1 MFTRVRVK
9 VTSDDHLILENLCD
23 LKQGR
28 TVLDREFLMASDE
41 KILDELHFLS
51 WKIEAL
57 ERKLETSLAIQED
70 LAANLLPEEGSS
82 AASVAAIK
90 KFERR
95 HVSGSSCSEPISSD
109 DERDSSRLD
118 SAMSKDS
125 EHELERSTSYLIIPV
140 GSYKDN
146 DSYSF
151 TTEKQTFVWSEMD
164 DNARKYITCEGTFT
178 GDNDGATESKIN
190 ANQRDLS
197 IPSVPNSLNSFAN
210 QVIPLP
216 SQSSFDTS
224 EKQMCTQ
231 RNERV
236 SEIIPSEDCLFNS
249 RGSHTNAH
257 DQFKGKR
264 EVEGAFDIEYHQEEN
279 MVSTECKDYKLLSS
293 CKYGLTIGIAT
304 AKETS
309 QGISP
314 TGVNSCKEVGKRQFS
329 GRFQSHFADDKIKEQ
344 KAVHQQLRPL
354 FKSSTTQSTHSSN
367 GTTFDQIYNRSS
379 ESMHCDNEKYMDYKQ
394 NSSGFKRDISAYC
407 TDKASEPS
415 YNAIHVDSG
424 PLEGDKTIYDFVDT
438 FGERDAFYND
448 SNPAKLNA
456 NLSDAFEQSSSTN
469 MEPDRQQA
477 MANYPLL
484 VNNGKHENDVYF
496 TRQVEH
502 HQNGNLGFK
511 QNELMHCGAV
521 ASNKLIEMQMNHVP
535 EEQRYEYSN
544 CTRKGFDAESLLTN
558 NGTGYID
565 GTESGPHIQNV
576 PADVNNNGDTV
587 KAVLFRVDR
596 TKPQYEDLNEEA
608 DGHISQFDDQFFG
621 IVGYNNEYK
630 AIRTDSNDSV
640 AICTT
645 QSISHPVRPSY
656 EQIMRNPPA
665 PKRGPPTHHSR
676 EDAFKNHPEER
687 VPTDNKNLK
696 LSFHSTE
703 DASENHPGN
712 RIPHDN
718 THSKFP
724 FEADVL
730 TESGFSETL
739 MSALSDDV
747 FFDST
752 PNPDL
757 VSQTPSGNVITTNH
771 HAAPEVSGSESSYSS
786 LTSISS
792 NYGDLYPWK
801 IRSQSL
807 PRQDYND
814 RKHFGIP
821 DYEDS
826 ALERNSRPSSTPSN
840 IRDNEPSSD
849 SEPYVRSFRLSTL
862 PRPAPAPS
870 LHEQL
875 MGDILRRKYTTGQVR
890 VSSPTSSVD
899 TSDLSMSDRVCEC
912 QYQCECQTGI
922 PTAEDFREELKAI
935 STYVLNARKESAS
948 LYKKPQV
955 KYYLDEEQGDMDIFG
970 GSLQKK
976 ENKTVPML
984 VRVILR
990 LRKHFFGTLDSK
1002 TPFDEKSES
1011 DVNNN
1016 ERVSFKKLE
1025 EQTFNRTQRGRKISF
1040 SPSAMLLSAI
1050 GENSAAEVKEVIEK
1064 ERIDVNELSPSGR
1077 SLLHKAASAGDLESI
1092 HTLIQYGALVNIV
1105 DQDGF
1110 PPFHS
1115 ALKKAHYKCA
1125 ILLIECG
1132 TDIARYT
1139 TERIREF
1146 REIKEM
1152 TTGHLPVLLITN
1164 L

>member
-1 MFTRVRVK
+1 M
-9 VTSDDHLILENLCD
+9 
-23 LKQGR
+23 
-28 TVLDREFLMASDE
+28 LDCKFLMASDE

-70 LAANLLPEEGSS
+70 LAANLLPEDGSS
-82 AASVAAIK
+82 AASVTTIK

-109 DERDSSRLD
+109 DEHNSSRLD
-118 SAMSKDS
+118 SAISKDS
-125 EHELERSTSYLIIPV
+125 ENELERSTSYLIIPV

-146 DSYSF
+146 DSCSF
-151 TTEKQTFVWSEMD
+151 TREKQTFIWSEMG
-164 DNARKYITCEGTFT
+164 DNARKYITCEDAFN
-178 GDNDGATESKIN
+178 GDNDGATETKID

-197 IPSVPNSLNSFAN
+197 IPSGTNSLKSFAN

-216 SQSSFDTS
+216 SQSSFGSS

-231 RNERV
+231 RNEHV
-236 SEIIPSEDCLFNS
+236 SEIIPSEDCLLNS
-249 RGSHTNAH
+249 RGSHSNVC
-257 DQFKGKR
+257 DPFEGKR
-264 EVEGAFDIEYHQEEN
+264 EIGGAFDIEYDQKEN
-279 MVSTECKDYKLLSS
+279 MVSTECKDYKLPSS
-293 CKYGLTIGIAT
+293 RKYGLTIGIAT
-304 AKETS
+304 AKGSS

-314 TGVNSCKEVGKRQFS
+314 SGVNSLKEVDKRNVRHHS
-329 GRFQSHFADDKIKEQ
+329 ERSQSHFAGDEIKEQ
-344 KAVHQQLRPL
+344 RRAVDEQLRPL
-354 FKSSTTQSTHSSN
+354 FKESTTQSTHSSD
-367 GTTFDQIYNRSS
+367 GATFDQIYNRPS
-379 ESMHCDNEKYMDYKQ
+379 ESVHCDNEKYMEYKQ
-394 NSSGFKRDISAYC
+394 NSSDFKPDLSAYY
-407 TDKASEPS
+407 TEKASEPS
-415 YNAIHVDSG
+415 YNVIYVDSE
-424 PLEGDKTIYDFVDT
+424 PLEGDQTDYGFVDT
-438 FGERDAFYND
+438 VGGRDAFYYERNQ
-448 SNPAKLNA
+448 AKLNA

-469 MEPDRQQA
+469 TEPDRRQA
-477 MANYPLL
+477 MADYPLL
-484 VNNGKHENDVYF
+484 VNDGKYENDVYF

-502 HQNGNLGFK
+502 YQNGNQGFK
-511 QNELMHCGAV
+511 QNEMMTCDAV
-521 ASNKLIEMQMNHVP
+521 GNNWLIEMQMNRLP
-535 EEQRYEYSN
+535 EEQRYEDAYY
-544 CTRKGFDAESLLTN
+544 TRKRFDAESLLKN
-558 NGTGYID
+558 NGTSYID
-565 GTESGPHIQNV
+565 GNESGPHIQNV
-576 PADVNNNGDTV
+576 PADVNNNGEVV

-596 TKPQYEDLNEEA
+596 TKPQCQEA

-621 IVGYNNEYK
+621 IVGYNNDYK
-630 AIRTDSNDSV
+630 AIRTDSNDRV
-640 AICTT
+640 AIRTT
-645 QSISHPVRPSY
+645 RSKSHPVRPNF
-656 EQIMRNPPA
+656 EQIMRNPHA
-665 PKRGPPTHHSR
+665 PKRRPNAHQSREDALENQPEKTPNDNTHSKFHYNSR
-676 EDAFKNHPEER
+676 EDAF
-687 VPTDNKNLK
+687 
-696 LSFHSTE
+696 
-703 DASENHPGN
+703 ENHLEK

-718 THSKFP
+718 THTKFP

-771 HAAPEVSGSESSYSS
+771 DAAPEVSGSQSSFSS

-792 NYGDLYPWK
+792 NNEGIYQWK
-801 IRSQSL
+801 IHKESL
-807 PRQDYND
+807 SRPHYND
-814 RKHFGIP
+814 RQQFVIP
-821 DYEDS
+821 NSEDS
-826 ALERNSRPSSTPSN
+826 ALERNSRPSSTPSYL
-840 IRDNEPSSD
+840 RDNEPWSD
-849 SEPYVRSFRLSTL
+849 SEPYVRSFSLSPL
-862 PRPAPAPS
+862 PRPARAPS

-875 MGDILRRKYTTGQVR
+875 IGDILRRDHSTGQIR
-890 VSSPTSSVD
+890 FSSPTSSVD
-899 TSDLSMSDRVCEC
+899 TSDLSMSDSVCEC

-955 KYYLDEEQGDMDIFG
+955 QYYLDEEQGDMDIFG
-970 GSLQKK
+970 GRLQKK

-1002 TPFDEKSES
+1002 TPFDEKSHS

-1016 ERVSFKKLE
+1016 KRVSLEKLE
-1025 EQTFNRTQRGRKISF
+1025 EQTFKKPGRKISF

-1064 ERIDVNELSPSGR
+1064 EKIDVNQLSPSGR
-1077 SLLHKAASAGDLESI
+1077 SLLHKAAAAGDLESI

-1110 PPFHS
+1110 PPIHS

-1146 REIKEM
+1146 MEIRDM
-1152 TTGHLPVLLITN
+1152 TTEHLPVLLKTN

>member
-1 MFTRVRVK
+1 
-9 VTSDDHLILENLCD
+9 
-23 LKQGR
+23 
-28 TVLDREFLMASDE
+28 MASDE

-70 LAANLLPEEGSS
+70 LAANLLPEDGSS
-82 AASVAAIK
+82 VASVTAIK

-109 DERDSSRLD
+109 DERNSSRLD

-125 EHELERSTSYLIIPV
+125 EQELERSTSYLIIPV

-146 DSYSF
+146 DSCSF
-151 TTEKQTFVWSEMD
+151 TTEKQTFIWSEMD
-164 DNARKYITCEGTFT
+164 DNTRKYITCEDAFN

-210 QVIPLP
+210 QVIALP
-216 SQSSFDTS
+216 SQSSFGTS

-236 SEIIPSEDCLFNS
+236 CEIIPSEDCLLNS
-249 RGSHTNAH
+249 RGSHSNAH
-257 DQFKGKR
+257 DPFEGKR
-264 EVEGAFDIEYHQEEN
+264 EVGGAFDIEYDQEEN
-279 MVSTECKDYKLLSS
+279 MVSTECKDYKLPSS
-293 CKYGLTIGIAT
+293 RKYGLTIGIAT
-304 AKETS
+304 AKESS
-309 QGISP
+309 QCISP
-314 TGVNSCKEVGKRQFS
+314 SGVNSIKEVDKRHHS
-329 GRFQSHFADDKIKEQ
+329 GRFQSHFADDEIKEQ
-344 KAVHQQLRPL
+344 EAVHEQLRPL
-354 FKSSTTQSTHSSN
+354 FKESTTQSTHSSD
-367 GTTFDQIYNRSS
+367 GATFDQIYNRSS
-379 ESMHCDNEKYMDYKQ
+379 ESMHCDYEKYIDYKQ
-394 NSSGFKRDISAYC
+394 SSSDFKPDISAYY
-407 TDKASEPS
+407 TEKASESS
-415 YNAIHVDSG
+415 YNVIYVDSE

-438 FGERDAFYND
+438 LGERDAFYYD

-469 MEPDRQQA
+469 KEPDRQQA
-477 MANYPLL
+477 MADYSPLE
-484 VNNGKHENDVYF
+484 NNGKYENDVYF

-502 HQNGNLGFK
+502 YQNGNLGFK
-511 QNELMHCGAV
+511 QNELMNCGAV

-535 EEQRYEYSN
+535 DEQRYEHANYT
-544 CTRKGFDAESLLTN
+544 CKRFGAESLLTN
-558 NGTGYID
+558 NGTGYI
-565 GTESGPHIQNV
+565 EGPHIQNV
-576 PADVNNNGDTV
+576 PADVNNNGDAV

-596 TKPQYEDLNEEA
+596 TKPQYEEA

-621 IVGYNNEYK
+621 IVGYNNDYK
-630 AIRTDSNDSV
+630 AISTDSNDRV

-645 QSISHPVRPSY
+645 RSISHPARPSY
-656 EQIMRNPPA
+656 KQIMRNPHT
-665 PKRGPPTHHSR
+665 PKRGPHTHHSR
-676 EDAFKNHPEER
+676 EDAFGNHPE
-687 VPTDNKNLK
+687 
-696 LSFHSTE
+696 
-703 DASENHPGN
+703 N

-718 THSKFP
+718 SHSKFP

-771 HAAPEVSGSESSYSS
+771 DAAPEVSGSESSYSS

-792 NYGDLYPWK
+792 NNGGLYPWK
-801 IRSQSL
+801 IRNHPL

-814 RKHFGIP
+814 RKQFVIP

-826 ALERNSRPSSTPSN
+826 ALERNSRPSSTPSYF
-840 IRDNEPSSD
+840 RDNEPSSD
-849 SEPYVRSFRLSTL
+849 SEPHVRSFRLSPL
-862 PRPAPAPS
+862 PRPARSPS
-870 LHEQL
+870 LHEQV
-875 MGDILRRKYTTGQVR
+875 MKDILRREYTTGQIR

-899 TSDLSMSDRVCEC
+899 TSDLSMSDLVCEC
-912 QYQCECQTGI
+912 QCQCECQTGI

-955 KYYLDEEQGDMDIFG
+955 KYYLDEEQGEMDLCG
-970 GSLQKK
+970 GHLQKK

-990 LRKHFFGTLDSK
+990 LRKHFFGRLDSK
-1002 TPFDEKSES
+1002 APFDEKSES

-1016 ERVSFKKLE
+1016 DEHVSLEKLE
-1025 EQTFNRTQRGRKISF
+1025 EQTFNRKRRGRKISF

-1110 PPFHS
+1110 PPIHS

-1125 ILLIECG
+1125 ILLLECG

-1146 REIKEM
+1146 MEIKEM
-1152 TTGHLPVLLITN
+1152 TTGHLPGLLITN

>member
-1 MFTRVRVK
+1 M
-9 VTSDDHLILENLCD
+9 
-23 LKQGR
+23 
-28 TVLDREFLMASDE
+28 LDCEFLMASDE

-70 LAANLLPEEGSS
+70 LAANLLPEDGSS
-82 AASVAAIK
+82 AASVTAIK
-90 KFERR
+90 KCGRR

-109 DERDSSRLD
+109 DEHNSSRLD
-118 SAMSKDS
+118 SAISKDS

-140 GSYKDN
+140 GSYKGN

-151 TTEKQTFVWSEMD
+151 TTEKQTFIWSEMD
-164 DNARKYITCEGTFT
+164 DTARKYITCEDAFI
-178 GDNDGATESKIN
+178 GDNDGATENKIN

-197 IPSVPNSLNSFAN
+197 IPSVTNSLKSFAN
-210 QVIPLP
+210 EVIPLP
-216 SQSSFDTS
+216 SQSSFGTS

-236 SEIIPSEDCLFNS
+236 SEIIPSEDCLLNS
-249 RGSHTNAH
+249 RGSHSNAY
-257 DQFKGKR
+257 DPFEGKR
-264 EVEGAFDIEYHQEEN
+264 EVGGAIDIEYDQEEK
-279 MVSTECKDYKLLSS
+279 MVSTECKDYKLPLSR
-293 CKYGLTIGIAT
+293 KYGLTIGIAT
-304 AKETS
+304 AKEPS
-309 QGISP
+309 QGISSS
-314 TGVNSCKEVGKRQFS
+314 GVNSFKPIARHHSE
-329 GRFQSHFADDKIKEQ
+329 RFQSHFAADEIKEQ
-344 KAVHQQLRPL
+344 RAVDEQLRSL
-354 FKSSTTQSTHSSN
+354 FKQSTTQSTHSSD
-367 GTTFDQIYNRSS
+367 GATFDQIYHHSS
-379 ESMHCDNEKYMDYKQ
+379 ESMHCDNEKYMEYKQ
-394 NSSGFKRDISAYC
+394 SSSDFKPDISAYY
-407 TDKASEPS
+407 TEKAGEPS
-415 YNAIHVDSG
+415 YNVIYVDSE
-424 PLEGDKTIYDFVDT
+424 PLEGDHTNYDFVDT
-438 FGERDAFYND
+438 LGEREAFYYER
-448 SNPAKLNA
+448 NPAKLNA

-469 MEPDRQQA
+469 TEPDRQQA
-477 MANYPLL
+477 MADYPLL
-484 VNNGKHENDVYF
+484 VKNGKYENVVYF
-496 TRQVEH
+496 TRQVEQY
-502 HQNGNLGFK
+502 QNGNHGLK
-511 QNELMHCGAV
+511 QNETMNCDAV

-535 EEQRYEYSN
+535 EEQRYEHAYY
-544 CTRKGFDAESLLTN
+544 TRKRFDAKSLLTN
-558 NGTGYID
+558 NGTGYTD
-565 GTESGPHIQNV
+565 GNESGQHIQNV
-576 PADVNNNGDTV
+576 PADVNNNGEAV
-587 KAVLFRVDR
+587 KAVLFRVDK
-596 TKPQYEDLNEEA
+596 TKPQYQEA
-608 DGHISQFDDQFFG
+608 DGHISQFNDQFFG
-621 IVGYNNEYK
+621 IVGYNNDYK
-630 AIRTDSNDSV
+630 AISTDSNDRV
-640 AICTT
+640 ATRTT
-645 QSISHPVRPSY
+645 RSKSHPVHPSY
-656 EQIMRNPPA
+656 HQIMRNLHA
-665 PKRGPPTHHSR
+665 PKRGPHTHHSR
-676 EDAFKNHPEER
+676 EDAFENHPEKR
-687 VPTDNKNLK
+687 VPNDNTHSKFH
-696 LSFHSTE
+696 FHSRE
-703 DASENHPGN
+703 DEFENHLEK

-724 FEADVL
+724 FEADAL

-771 HAAPEVSGSESSYSS
+771 DAAPEVSGSESSYSS

-792 NYGDLYPWK
+792 NNGGIYPWK
-801 IRSQSL
+801 IRKDSL
-807 PRQDYND
+807 SRQDYNE
-814 RKHFGIP
+814 RKQFVIP
-821 DYEDS
+821 DYEHS
-826 ALERNSRPSSTPSN
+826 ALERNSRPSSTSSYF
-840 IRDNEPSSD
+840 RDNEPSSD
-849 SEPYVRSFRLSTL
+849 SEPYVRSFRLSPL
-862 PRPAPAPS
+862 PRPARAPS

-875 MGDILRRKYTTGQVR
+875 MGDILRREYTTGQIR

-899 TSDLSMSDRVCEC
+899 TSDLSTSDRVCEC

-970 GSLQKK
+970 GCLQKK

-1002 TPFDEKSES
+1002 TPFEEKSES

-1016 ERVSFKKLE
+1016 ERISLEKLE
-1025 EQTFNRTQRGRKISF
+1025 EQTFNRKQRGRQISF

-1064 ERIDVNELSPSGR
+1064 ERIDVNQLSPSGR
-1077 SLLHKAASAGDLESI
+1077 SLLHKAAAAGDLESI

-1110 PPFHS
+1110 PPIHS

-1146 REIKEM
+1146 MEIRDM
-1152 TTGHLPVLLITN
+1152 TTGHFPVLLKTN